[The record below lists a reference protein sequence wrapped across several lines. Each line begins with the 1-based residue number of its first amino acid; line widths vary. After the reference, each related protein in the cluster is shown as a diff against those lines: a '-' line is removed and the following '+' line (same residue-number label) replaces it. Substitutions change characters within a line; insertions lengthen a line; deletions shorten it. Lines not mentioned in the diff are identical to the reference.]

1 MSVTAPAAPAKTNGL
16 TTVLDVITS
25 PAKAFETLRAVPM
38 WGWAYIITC
47 ILAMIGQYLATAGVM
62 HAITAGWP
70 AQVAAN
76 PQLAAMTPE
85 QQQRGLQFAMAAVKW
100 AWLFTPVIL
109 LFCALLQSVLM
120 LIFKAIGR
128 GDASFKQLWASA
140 MNTLLVGF
148 GLYNIVYGL
157 IVVVRGPASFNS
169 SQALITSVPG
179 LSWLVPGAPLKLA
192 AFLGAFNIFAIWG
205 AVLLTMAM
213 TTVAR
218 TNRAV
223 GIGCA
228 VVTTVLAGLY
238 FSMSIK

>member
-1 MSVTAPAAPAKTNGL
+1 MSVSAPAAPTKANGL

-25 PAKAFETLRAVPM
+25 PSKGFETLRAVPM

-47 ILAMIGQYLATAGVM
+47 IIAMIGQYLATPGVT

-85 QQQRGLQFAMAAVKW
+85 QQQRGLQVAMSFIKFAWIIV
-100 AWLFTPVIL
+100 PVFL
-109 LFCALLQSVLM
+109 LIGALLQSVIM

-140 MNTLLVGF
+140 MNTLVVGY
-148 GLYNIVYGL
+148 GLYSLVYGL
-157 IVVVRGPASFNS
+157 IVTVRGPASFNS
-169 SQALITSVPG
+169 TQSLVASVPG
-179 LSWLVPGAPLKLA
+179 LAWLVPAAPMKLV
-192 AFLGAFNIFAIWG
+192 AFLSAFNIFAIWG

-213 TTVAR
+213 VQVAR
-218 TNRAV
+218 TSRAV
-223 GIGCA
+223 GISCA